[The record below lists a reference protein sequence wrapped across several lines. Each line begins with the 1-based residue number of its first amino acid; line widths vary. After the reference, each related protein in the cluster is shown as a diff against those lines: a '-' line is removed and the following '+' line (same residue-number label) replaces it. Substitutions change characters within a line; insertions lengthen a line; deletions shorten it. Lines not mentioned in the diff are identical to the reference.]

1 MHSKKSVSNNQC
13 RRREQCSNWECCAIR
28 NKKQTQLNWNREQ
41 QQYEQNRKH
50 NDRRDERSSEF
61 TGSRSKHLIPNLI
74 SRPKAF
80 ESEFVIETVESSLRI
95 HSIHANTHES
105 SEREREREGLKC
117 ERERGN
123 VWEREREEFEYWVLD
138 WRKKRAMGFLFQRVE
153 ERVVV
158 GARRRGS
165 ASRAVREGSGDL
177 SPTAS

>member
-105 SEREREREGLKC
+105 SETERERGESVNGNEEMC
-117 ERERGN
+117 ERERGI
-123 VWEREREEFEYWVLD
+123 WVL
-138 WRKKRAMGFLFQRVE
+138 GFGLKEEESDGLFVSRE
-153 ERVVV
+153 L
-158 GARRRGS
+158 RR
-165 ASRAVREGSGDL
+165 E
-177 SPTAS
+177 